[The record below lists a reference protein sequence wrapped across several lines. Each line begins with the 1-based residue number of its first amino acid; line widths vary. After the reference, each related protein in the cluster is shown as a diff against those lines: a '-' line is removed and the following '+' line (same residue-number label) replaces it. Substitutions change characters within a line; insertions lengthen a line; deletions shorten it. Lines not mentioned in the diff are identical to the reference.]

1 MSSVSKRGRSLL
13 LLAGSALASVLVPS
27 LFYVWGHTQ
36 KVSHGY
42 RIESAR
48 RELRRLVDEHHVLVL
63 ERERQRSLERIEV
76 RARSLGLDRVSAERL
91 VIVEAKLEPSE

>member
-1 MSSVSKRGRSLL
+1 MSDVSKRGPSLL
-13 LLAGSALASVLVPS
+13 LLAGSALASVLIPS

-48 RELRRLVDEHHVLVL
+48 RELRALEDGHRVVVLQRA
-63 ERERQRSLERIEV
+63 RER
-76 RARSLGLDRVSAERL
+76 
-91 VIVEAKLEPSE
+91 